1 MDRPEEKQES
11 LQGDNHGEGSADP
24 ASAGSAEVKNKTDKT
39 PDSETLWEGEPQG
52 DSVPEAT
59 IIPEDATP
67 PKGPSEPEKNL
78 EESKPL
84 TEGSIEIEAG
94 AASDHVSLPEPV
106 EKGHGHGPGVFWWLK
121 NHQKAVGS
129 VFIGLCVLFLVYGL
143 GRLLTCRHGKH
154 QGMPSVQVYWSPVE
168 KGASEI
174 LNFDRFLVLLP
185 KTDEATYLLLKIS
198 VKPSNPAVYEEMDEK
213 RTFCRAS
220 IYAALNKEV
229 HSNKGQ
235 GISMKTLKPDIMEAL
250 NSALVTGTIAA
261 IYFTEFLV
269 V

>member
-11 LQGDNHGEGSADP
+11 LQGDDPGEGSADP
-24 ASAGSAEVKNKTDKT
+24 ASAGSPELKNKTDKG
-39 PDSETLWEGEPQG
+39 PDPETLLEGEPEG

-78 EESKPL
+78 EEGKPL
-84 TEGSIEIEAG
+84 TEGSIDIEAE
-94 AASDHVSLPEPV
+94 AASDPVSLPEAV
-106 EKGHGHGPGVFWWLK
+106 EKGHESGVFWWLK

-143 GRLLTCRHGKH
+143 GGLLTCRHGKH
-154 QGMPSVQVYWSPVE
+154 QRMPSVQVYWSPVE
-168 KGASEI
+168 KGASDI

-185 KTDEATYLLLKIS
+185 KSDEATYLLLKIS
-198 VKPSNPAVYEEMDEK
+198 VKPSDPAVYEEMDEK

-229 HSNKGQ
+229 NSNKRQ
-235 GISMKTLKPDIMEAL
+235 GISMKTLKPDIMDAL
-250 NSALVTGTIAA
+250 NSALVTGTIAV

>member
-11 LQGDNHGEGSADP
+11 LQGDDHGEGSADP
-24 ASAGSAEVKNKTDKT
+24 ASADGAELKNKTDKS
-39 PDSETLWEGEPQG
+39 PDPETLLEDEPQG

-59 IIPEDATP
+59 IILEDATP

-84 TEGSIEIEAG
+84 TEGSIEIEAE
-94 AASDHVSLPEPV
+94 AASDHVSLPEAV
-106 EKGHGHGPGVFWWLK
+106 EKGYGPGVFWWLK

-129 VFIGLCVLFLVYGL
+129 VFIGLCVLFLVYGV
-143 GRLLTCRHGKH
+143 GRVLTCRHGKH
-154 QGMPSVQVYWSPVE
+154 QRMPSVQVYWSPVE
-168 KGASEI
+168 EGASDI

-198 VKPSNPAVYEEMDEK
+198 VKPSNPAVYEEMNEK

-229 HSNKGQ
+229 NSNKRQ
-235 GISMKTLKPDIMEAL
+235 RISMKTLKPDIMEAL

>member
-11 LQGDNHGEGSADP
+11 LQGDDHGEGSADP
-24 ASAGSAEVKNKTDKT
+24 ASAGGTELKIKTEKS
-39 PDSETLWEGEPQG
+39 PDPETLWEGAPQG

-67 PKGPSEPEKNL
+67 PKGPSEAEKNL

-84 TEGSIEIEAG
+84 AEGSIEIEAES
-94 AASDHVSLPEPV
+94 ASDHVSLPEAV
-106 EKGHGHGPGVFWWLK
+106 EKGPGPGVFRWLK

-168 KGASEI
+168 KGASDI

-198 VKPSNPAVYEEMDEK
+198 VKASNPAVVEEMDEK

-220 IYAALNKEV
+220 IYVALNKEV

-235 GISMKTLKPDIMEAL
+235 RISMKTLKPDIMEAL
-250 NSALVTGTIAA
+250 NSALMTGTIAT

>member
-11 LQGDNHGEGSADP
+11 LQGDDHGEGPDDSA
-24 ASAGSAEVKNKTDKT
+24 SGGNAELKNKTDKS
-39 PDSETLWEGEPQG
+39 PGPETLWEGEPQG

-84 TEGSIEIEAG
+84 TEGSIEIEAE
-94 AASDHVSLPEPV
+94 AASDHVSLPEAV
-106 EKGHGHGPGVFWWLK
+106 EKGHGPGVFWWLK
-121 NHQKAVGS
+121 NHQRAVGS
-129 VFIGLCVLFLVYGL
+129 VFIGLCVLFLVYGI
-143 GRLLTCRHGKH
+143 GRLLTGRHGKH
-154 QGMPSVQVYWSPVE
+154 QRMPSVQVYWSPVE

-229 HSNKGQ
+229 NSNERQ

>member
-11 LQGDNHGEGSADP
+11 LQDDDHGEGSADP
-24 ASAGSAEVKNKTDKT
+24 ASVRSAELKKEKDKS
-39 PDSETLWEGEPQG
+39 PDTETLWEGEPRG

-59 IIPEDATP
+59 IILEDATP

-78 EESKPL
+78 EEGKPL
-84 TEGSIEIEAG
+84 TEGSIDIEAE
-94 AASDHVSLPEPV
+94 ATSDHVSLPEAV
-106 EKGHGHGPGVFWWLK
+106 EKCHGPGVFWWLK

-143 GRLLTCRHGKH
+143 GRLLTRQHGKH
-154 QGMPSVQVYWSPVE
+154 QRMPSVQVYRSPVE
-168 KGASEI
+168 KGASDI

-220 IYAALNKEV
+220 IYAALDKEV
-229 HSNKGQ
+229 NSNKRQ
-235 GISMKTLKPDIMEAL
+235 RMSMKTLKPDIVGAL
-250 NSALVTGTIAA
+250 NSVLVTGTIAA

>member
-1 MDRPEEKQES
+1 MDRPEEKEES
-11 LQGDNHGEGSADP
+11 LQGDDHGQGSADP
-24 ASAGSAEVKNKTDKT
+24 ASAGSAERKSETDKGLD
-39 PDSETLWEGEPQG
+39 PGTLWEGETQG

-78 EESKPL
+78 EEGEPL
-84 TEGSIEIEAG
+84 TEGSIEIEAEG
-94 AASDHVSLPEPV
+94 ASDHVSLPEAV
-106 EKGHGHGPGVFWWLK
+106 EKGHGPGVFWWLK

-129 VFIGLCVLFLVYGL
+129 VFIGLCVLSLLYGL

-154 QGMPSVQVYWSPVE
+154 QRMPSVQVYWSPVE
-168 KGASEI
+168 KGASDI

-213 RTFCRAS
+213 RIFCRAS
-220 IYAALNKEV
+220 IYAALDKEV
-229 HSNKGQ
+229 NSNKRQ
-235 GISMKTLKPDIMEAL
+235 RMSMKTLKPDIVDAL
-250 NSALVTGTIAA
+250 NSALVTGTITAV
-261 IYFTEFLV
+261 YFTEFLV

>member
-1 MDRPEEKQES
+1 MDSPEEKQES
-11 LQGDNHGEGSADP
+11 LQGHDLGAGSADP
-24 ASAGSAEVKNKTDKT
+24 ASAGNAELKNETDRS
-39 PDSETLWEGEPQG
+39 PGLETLWEGEPQG

-67 PKGPSEPEKNL
+67 PKGPLEPEKNL
-78 EESKPL
+78 EESKRL
-84 TEGSIEIEAG
+84 TEGSIDIEAE
-94 AASDHVSLPEPV
+94 AVSDHLSLPEEV
-106 EKGHGHGPGVFWWLK
+106 ERGHGPDVFWWLQ
-121 NHQKAVGS
+121 NHRKAVGS

-154 QGMPSVQVYWSPVE
+154 QRTPSVQVYWSPVE
-168 KGASEI
+168 KGASDI

-229 HSNKGQ
+229 NSNRRQ
-235 GISMKTLKPDIMEAL
+235 RISMKIPRPCF
-250 NSALVTGTIAA
+250 NCV
-261 IYFTEFLV
+261 FQF
-269 V
+269 

>member
-1 MDRPEEKQES
+1 MDRPEEKKES
-11 LQGDNHGEGSADP
+11 LQGDDHGEGSVDP
-24 ASAGSAEVKNKTDKT
+24 ASAGSVELKNETDKS
-39 PDSETLWEGEPQG
+39 PDTETLWEGETQG
-52 DSVPEAT
+52 GSVPEAT

-78 EESKPL
+78 EESEPL
-84 TEGSIEIEAG
+84 TEGSIEIEAQ
-94 AASDHVSLPEPV
+94 AASDHVSLPEGV
-106 EKGHGHGPGVFWWLK
+106 EKGHGLGVFWWLK

-143 GRLLTCRHGKH
+143 GRLLTCRPGKH
-154 QGMPSVQVYWSPVE
+154 QRMPSVQVYWSPVE
-168 KGASEI
+168 KVASDI

-198 VKPSNPAVYEEMDEK
+198 VKPSNPAVCEEMDEK

-220 IYAALNKEV
+220 IFAALNKEAN
-229 HSNKGQ
+229 SNKRQ
-235 GISMKTLKPDIMEAL
+235 RISMKTLKPDIMDAL

>member
-11 LQGDNHGEGSADP
+11 LQGDDHGGGSGDP
-24 ASAGSAEVKNKTDKT
+24 ASAGSAELKIKTDKS
-39 PDSETLWEGEPQG
+39 PDTETLWEDEPRG

-59 IIPEDATP
+59 IIPEDAAP
-67 PKGPSEPEKNL
+67 PKGPSELEKNL

-84 TEGSIEIEAG
+84 TEGAIEIEAE
-94 AASDHVSLPEPV
+94 AASDPVSLPEAV
-106 EKGHGHGPGVFWWLK
+106 KKGHGPGVFWWLK
-121 NHQKAVGS
+121 NHQRAVGGVS
-129 VFIGLCVLFLVYGL
+129 IGLCVLFLVYGL

-168 KGASEI
+168 KGASDI

-198 VKPSNPAVYEEMDEK
+198 VKPSNPAVYKEMDEK

-229 HSNKGQ
+229 HSNIRQ
-235 GISMKTLKPDIMEAL
+235 RISMKTLKPDIMEAL